1 MHVLRDLRDVA
12 HAELVN
18 RLLHLGIIGIGGAE
32 LKGVGLLEE
41 QEVLDAHRGFAGVVQ
56 SGRKLGARIVGVGPG
71 HARRKRGSRLREKWI
86 VVVVVVVLVGVGG
99 FLRAWRRRRRLRRWR
114 GCGRLRRGA
123 AHPETQKNRGHRY
136 TKGNRY
142 SLHRF
147 SSGDFFSNMVSM
159 ILISALCE
167 LSASVAKLN
176 RSASWPAPAVSNKSC
191 TMVRAPLWC

>member
-41 QEVLDAHRGFAGVVQ
+41 QEVLDAHRGFAGVVK
-56 SGRKLGARIVGVGPG
+56 SGRELGARIVGVGPG
-71 HARRKRGSRLREKWI
+71 HARRKRGSGLREKWI
-86 VVVVVVVLVGVGG
+86 VVVVVVLVGVGG
-99 FLRAWRRRRRLRRWR
+99 FLRAWRRCGGLRRGR

-123 AHPETQKNRGHRY
+123 AHPETQKNHGHRY

-147 SSGDFFSNMVSM
+147 SSGDFFSNMACM

-176 RSASWPAPAVSNKSC
+176 KSPYWPAPGFLNKSC
-191 TMVRAPLWC
+191 PMVSAPLWC